1 MKIFRICNILLV
13 VIISVIMIAQ
23 GVSAAGTPML
33 YKYVQW
39 EYGTEDS
46 SRFAGYIP
54 ALDKRVVDNPW
65 QLYQWAGLFTFAD
78 GQTRIVPNY
87 DVFNVKKTP
96 AEQNFSKENGFGLV
110 FKSTA
115 ALGDLF
121 DSIWSG
127 QSIETKQ
134 RQYFH
139 DQFVQ
144 TANDPIFTTGHEY
157 YYTVRANFPFLRTS
171 GIVPRMGIKF
181 TSTQKINADSY
192 RALYDVSPWP
202 KLTVSQ
208 GDALK
213 VAFSSYGYSER
224 DVRVIAA
231 PKGAFPDLS
240 KVVSLTDGKLIHTN
254 EAIYNG
260 NVSVN
265 AKDISKVLGKDVDI
279 IVDDGYGRTAIK
291 SITLP
296 DEQALDFV
304 PTKLTLTDG
313 GQLSVKFRYD
323 GDDIMASDY
332 VNTRGMPMNAAVK
345 IGGVLAA
352 EFSLASMYSSL
363 PATITN
369 GREFNYMLGKVEIG
383 DDPGKYY
390 VKVDTTINNPVHQDR
405 ALESPA
411 ESYNN
416 NTLHGEW
423 MIERAAPKADLI
435 AVSITAS
442 PDSITMG
449 GQSSITG
456 KVKNDST
463 VGQNDVLIRFYDNA
477 SKIYETRKS
486 FAAGQTLTV
495 GPFNWTGNSTGVHN
509 LTLSVDPEKEKVD
522 QNRSNNIVTTGCSV
536 VSGTSGS
543 GSECNQPEAAGEWS
557 VSYPVITGY
566 PTKYYTSSYTTADGK
581 IHYFT
586 NSYTDYSDPNWSR
599 TPVTYQEKL
608 KISAE
613 VNTKQGIATDLN
625 HPRESDRESR
635 GSWEIIP
642 YAKKSGKAANEIT
655 RAGYGI
661 ELKVNTTYT
670 TNWET
675 KIPTGLEGTAYQI
688 GGAYYGPDAVY
699 ATFYD
704 PNWKIERQVKLE
716 KTSGDRNTATWE
728 LPLTKITSD
737 SGKSYQSRK
746 YMTSVIASDGY
757 YRIKISTDPAGMS
770 GLLTCITKQVEIYG
784 SMYDDVQNVRR
795 TN

>member
-1 MKIFRICNILLV
+1 MIKKRTGILLS
-13 VIISVIMIAQ
+13 IFALLLSITSN
-23 GVSAAGTPML
+23 VSAAEVPML
-33 YKYVQW
+33 RQYVNW
-39 EYGTEDS
+39 EYGKQEANG
-46 SRFAGYIP
+46 FAGYIP
-54 ALDKRVVDNPW
+54 ALDKQVNNNPW
-65 QLYQWAGLFTFAD
+65 QLYQWAGLFTFSD

-87 DVFNVKKTP
+87 DVFNVKRTP
-96 AEQNFSKENGFGLV
+96 VDQSFSKENGFGLV
-110 FKSTA
+110 FKSES

-121 DSIWSG
+121 DSIWAG
-127 QSIETKQ
+127 QPIETKQ
-134 RQYFH
+134 RQYFRN
-139 DQFVQ
+139 QFLQ
-144 TANDPIFTTGHEY
+144 TANDPIFKKGHEY
-157 YYTVRANFPFLRTS
+157 YYTIQTLYPFLRTS

-181 TSTQKINADSY
+181 NSSQKISDDTY

-208 GDALK
+208 GNALN

-224 DVRVIAA
+224 DIRVIAV

-240 KVVSLTDGKLIHTN
+240 KVVSLTDGKLIHTA
-254 EAIYNG
+254 EPVYNG

-313 GQLSVKFRYD
+313 GQLWVKFRYD
-323 GDDIMASDY
+323 GDDIIASDY
-332 VNTRGMPMNAAVK
+332 VKTRGMPMNAAVK
-345 IGGVLAA
+345 IGGVLTA
-352 EFSLASMYSSL
+352 EFSLASMNQSL
-363 PATITN
+363 PATILN
-369 GREFNYMLGKVEIG
+369 GQEFNYMLGKIEIG

-390 VKVDTTINNPVHQDR
+390 IKVDATINNPVHQDR

-411 ESYNN
+411 VAYNN
-416 NTLHGEW
+416 NMLHGEW
-423 MIERAAPKADLI
+423 MIERVAPKADLI

-442 PDSITMG
+442 PGSITKG
-449 GQSSITG
+449 GHSSITG
-456 KVKNDST
+456 KVKNDSA
-463 VGQNDVLIRFYDNA
+463 VEQNDVLIRLYDNA

-495 GPFNWTGNSTGVHN
+495 GPFNWTGTSTGVHN

-536 VSGTSGS
+536 VSGTAGG

-566 PTKYYTSSYTTADGK
+566 PTKYYSSSYTTADGK
-581 IHYFT
+581 THYFT
-586 NSYTDYSDPNWSR
+586 QYYTDYGDPNWSN
-599 TPVTYQEKL
+599 TPVTYQENL

-625 HPRESDRESR
+625 HPKESDRESR

-642 YAKKSGKAANEIT
+642 YAKRSGKDANAIT

-675 KIPTGLEGTAYQI
+675 KIPTGLEGTAYSL
-688 GGAYYGPDAVY
+688 GGTYYGPDAVY

-704 PNWKIERQVKLE
+704 SNWKFERQVKLE
-716 KTSGDRNTATWE
+716 KTGGDRNNATWE

-737 SGKSYQSRK
+737 SGKVYQSRK
-746 YMTSVIASDGY
+746 YMTSVNTTDGY
-757 YRIKISTDPAGMS
+757 YRIKISTDPAGMNS
-770 GLLTCITKQVEIYG
+770 LVTCITKQVEIYG
-784 SMYDDVQNVRR
+784 GMYDDVQNVRR

>member
-1 MKIFRICNILLV
+1 MKKVKLGKAFVVIVAILLQL
-13 VIISVIMIAQ
+13 APA
-23 GVSAAGTPML
+23 VSAAGTPML
-33 YKYVQW
+33 YPYTPSW
-39 EYGTEDS
+39 EYGREGQN
-46 SRFAGYIP
+46 FNGYVP
-54 ALDKRVVDNPW
+54 ALEKQVEYNPW

-96 AEQNFSKENGFGLV
+96 DDENFSKENGFGLV
-110 FKSTA
+110 YKSEA
-115 ALGDLF
+115 ALSDLF

-127 QSIETKQ
+127 QSINTKQ
-134 RQYFH
+134 REYFRGK
-139 DQFVQ
+139 FAQ
-144 TANDPIFTTGHEY
+144 TANDTIFKLGHEY
-157 YYTVRANFPFLRTS
+157 YYTVNGVNPFLRTS

-181 TSTQKINADSY
+181 NSTQKISADSY
-192 RALYDVSPWP
+192 RARYDVSPWP
-202 KLTVSQ
+202 QLTVTQ
-208 GDALK
+208 GNALNIN
-213 VAFSSYGYSER
+213 FSSYGYSER

-240 KVVSLTDGKLIHTN
+240 KVVSLTDGKLIHTK
-254 EAIYNG
+254 ETIYDG

-265 AKDISKVLGKDVDI
+265 AKDISKILGKDVDI

-313 GQLSVKFRYD
+313 GQLWVKVRYD
-323 GDDIMASDY
+323 GDDVIASDY
-332 VNTRGMPMNAAVK
+332 VNTRGMPMKAAVK
-345 IGGVLAA
+345 IGGVLTA
-352 EFSLASMYSSL
+352 EFSLASMYSSF
-363 PATITN
+363 PATIMN
-369 GREFNYMLGKVEIG
+369 GQEFNYMLGKIEIG

-390 VKVDTTINNPVHQDR
+390 IKVDTTINNPVHQDR

-411 ESYNN
+411 EAYGN

-423 MIERAAPKADLI
+423 MIERSAPQSDLI
-435 AVSITAS
+435 AVSITGS
-442 PDSITMG
+442 PDSITKG

-456 KVKNDST
+456 KIKNDST
-463 VGQNDVLIRFYDNA
+463 TGQNDVLIRFYDNA

-495 GPFNWTGNSTGVHN
+495 GPFNWTGNSSGVHN
-509 LTLSVDPEKEKVD
+509 LTLSVDPDKEKPD
-522 QNRSNNIVTTGCSV
+522 KDRSNNVVTTGCSV
-536 VSGTSGS
+536 VTGASGS
-543 GSECNQPEAAGEWS
+543 GSECNQPEAAAEWS
-557 VSYPVITGY
+557 VSYPMITGY
-566 PTKYYTSSYTTADGK
+566 PTKYYTSSYTTADGV
-581 IHYFT
+581 IHYFRD
-586 NSYTDYSDPNWSR
+586 SYTDYSDPIWSS
-599 TPVTYQEKL
+599 TPVTYQENL

-625 HPRESDRESR
+625 HPKESDSESR
-635 GSWEIIP
+635 ASWEIIP
-642 YAKKSGKAANEIT
+642 YAKKNGKTANEIT

-661 ELKVNTTYT
+661 ELKVKTTYT

-675 KIPTGLEGTAYQI
+675 KVPNGLEGTAHPI
-688 GGAYYGPDAVY
+688 GGTYYGPDVVY

-716 KTSGDRNTATWE
+716 KTGGDRNNATWE

-737 SGKSYQSRK
+737 SGKAYQSRK
-746 YMTSVIASDGY
+746 YMTSVNASDGY
-757 YRIKISTDPAGMS
+757 YRIKVSTDPAGMN
-770 GLLTCITKQVEIYG
+770 GLVTCITKQVEIYG

>member
-1 MKIFRICNILLV
+1 MKMLRISKVFLLV
-13 VIISVIMIAQ
+13 MISVLLLAQ
-23 GVSAAGTPML
+23 GVSAAGIPML
-33 YKYVQW
+33 HKYVQW
-39 EYGTEDS
+39 DYEKEESFG
-46 SRFAGYIP
+46 FAGYIP
-54 ALDKRVVDNPW
+54 ALEKQVMNNPW

-87 DVFNVKKTP
+87 DVFNVKKTTDD
-96 AEQNFSKENGFGLV
+96 ENFSKENGFGLV
-110 FKSTA
+110 YKSEA

-127 QSIETKQ
+127 QSIDSKQ
-134 RQYFH
+134 RLYFR
-139 DQFVQ
+139 DRFVQ
-144 TANDPIFTTGHEY
+144 TASDPIFKSGHEY
-157 YYTVRANFPFLRTS
+157 YYIIQYAFPFLRTS

-181 TSTQKINADSY
+181 NSTQKISADSY

-208 GDALK
+208 GNALN

-224 DVRVIAA
+224 DIRVIAA

-240 KVVSLTDGKLIHTN
+240 KVVSLTDGKLIHAS
-254 EAIYNG
+254 EAIHNG

-265 AKDISKVLGKDVDI
+265 ARDISKVLGKDVDI

-291 SITLP
+291 SISLP

-313 GQLSVKFRYD
+313 GQLWVKFQYN

-332 VNTRGMPMNAAVK
+332 VNTRGMPMHAAVK
-345 IGGVLAA
+345 IGGVLTA
-352 EFSLASMYSSL
+352 EFSLASMYNSL

-369 GREFNYMLGKVEIG
+369 GQEFNYMLGKIEIG

-390 VKVDTTINNPVHQDR
+390 IKVDATINNPVHQDR

-411 ESYNN
+411 VAYNN
-416 NTLHGEW
+416 NRLHGEW
-423 MIERAAPKADLI
+423 MIERVAPKADLI

-442 PDSITMG
+442 PNSITKG

-456 KVKNDST
+456 KVKNDSAT
-463 VGQNDVLIRFYDNA
+463 GQNDVLIRFYDNA
-477 SKIYETRKS
+477 STIYETRKS

-495 GPFNWTGNSTGVHN
+495 GPFNWKGNSTGVHN
-509 LTLSVDPEKEKVD
+509 LTLSVDPEKEKTD

-536 VSGTSGS
+536 VSGASGS

-581 IHYFT
+581 THYFT
-586 NSYTDYSDPNWSR
+586 QYYTDYGDPNWSN
-599 TPVTYQEKL
+599 TPVTYQENL

-613 VNTKQGIATDLN
+613 VNTKQGIAIDLD
-625 HPRESDRESR
+625 HPKESDKESR

-642 YAKKSGKAANEIT
+642 YAKKSGKDANAIT

-661 ELKVNTTYT
+661 ELKVNTFYS

-675 KIPTGLEGTAYQI
+675 KIPTGLEGTAYPL
-688 GGAYYGPDAVY
+688 GGTYYGPDAVY

-704 PNWKIERQVKLE
+704 SNWKYERQVKLE
-716 KTSGDRNTATWE
+716 KTSGDRNNATWE
-728 LPLTKITSD
+728 LPLAKITSD
-737 SGKSYQSRK
+737 SGKVYQSRK
-746 YMTSVIASDGY
+746 YMTSVNATDGY
-757 YRIKISTDPAGMS
+757 YRIKISTDPAGMNS
-770 GLLTCITKQVEIYG
+770 LVTCITKQVEIYG
-784 SMYDDVQNVRR
+784 GMYDDVQNVRR

>member
-1 MKIFRICNILLV
+1 MKTLRISKVFLLV
-13 VIISVIMIAQ
+13 MISVLLLAQ

-33 YKYVQW
+33 HKYVQW
-39 EYGTEDS
+39 DYEKEEGFG
-46 SRFAGYIP
+46 FAGYIP
-54 ALDKRVVDNPW
+54 ALEKQVVNNPW
-65 QLYQWAGLFTFAD
+65 QLYRWAGLFTFAD

-96 AEQNFSKENGFGLV
+96 DDENFSKENGFGLV
-110 FKSTA
+110 YKSEA

-127 QSIETKQ
+127 QSIDSKQ
-134 RQYFH
+134 RLYFR
-139 DQFVQ
+139 DRFVQ
-144 TANDPIFTTGHEY
+144 TASDPIFKSGHEY
-157 YYTVRANFPFLRTS
+157 YYIIQYAFPFLRTS

-181 TSTQKINADSY
+181 NSTQKISADSY

-208 GDALK
+208 GNALN

-224 DVRVIAA
+224 DIRVIAA

-240 KVVSLTDGKLIHTN
+240 KVVSLTDGKLIHAS
-254 EAIYNG
+254 EAIHNG

-265 AKDISKVLGKDVDI
+265 ARDISKVLGKDVDI

-291 SITLP
+291 SISLP

-313 GQLSVKFRYD
+313 GQLWVKFQYN

-345 IGGVLAA
+345 IGGVLTA
-352 EFSLASMYSSL
+352 EFSLASMYNSL

-369 GREFNYMLGKVEIG
+369 GQEFNYMLGKIEIG

-390 VKVDTTINNPVHQDR
+390 IKVDATINNPVHQDR

-411 ESYNN
+411 LAYNN
-416 NTLHGEW
+416 NRLHGEW
-423 MIERAAPKADLI
+423 MIERVAPKADLI

-442 PDSITMG
+442 PNSITKG
-449 GQSSITG
+449 SQSSIIG
-456 KVKNDST
+456 KVKNDSAT
-463 VGQNDVLIRFYDNA
+463 AQNDVLIRFYDNA
-477 SKIYETRKS
+477 STIYETRKS

-495 GPFNWTGNSTGVHN
+495 GPFNWTGTSTGVHN

-536 VSGTSGS
+536 VSGASGS
-543 GSECNQPEAAGEWS
+543 GSECNQPGAAGEWS

-581 IHYFT
+581 THYFT
-586 NSYTDYSDPNWSR
+586 EYYTDYGDPNWSN
-599 TPVTYQEKL
+599 TPVTYQEHL

-625 HPRESDRESR
+625 HPKETDRESR

-642 YAKKSGKAANEIT
+642 YAKKSGKDANAIT

-661 ELKVNTTYT
+661 ELKVNTTYN

-675 KIPTGLEGTAYQI
+675 KIPTGLEETAYPL
-688 GGAYYGPDAVY
+688 GGTYYGPDAVY

-704 PNWKIERQVKLE
+704 PNWKYERQVKLE
-716 KTSGDRNTATWE
+716 KTGGDRNNATWE

-737 SGKSYQSRK
+737 SGKVYQSRK
-746 YMTSVIASDGY
+746 YMTSMNATDGY
-757 YRIKISTDPAGMS
+757 YRIKISTDPAGMN
-770 GLLTCITKQVEIYG
+770 GLVTCITKQVEIYG
-784 SMYDDVQNVRR
+784 GMYDDVQNVRR
-795 TN
+795 TK